1 MVNANRKTPMA
12 SNNSANEWLKE
23 KTEGLK
29 RLKAISFMGKSGEP
43 MKQKVG
49 TKMFASN
56 AKVSDQTKE
65 KPKFPP
71 CSVCKGQHAL

>member
-1 MVNANRKTPMA
+1 M
-12 SNNSANEWLKE
+12 
-23 KTEGLK
+23 
-29 RLKAISFMGKSGEP
+29 RLKTISSRGKSGEP

-65 KPKFPP
+65 NQSSLHVLYVKVNTLFEIAPYSKR
-71 CSVCKGQHAL
+71 KTLRIKQNM